1 MALKRVLILIIVVLV
16 AAAAIATG
24 WFVYQKLHAPAYT
37 NVDVSNLR
45 PVGPDDHILG
55 NPAAS
60 VMIVEYCDIDSP
72 FCKQFQKV
80 LEQVIAKDGAT
91 GDVAWAY
98 RHLPVANQYPNSENE
113 AEAAECVA
121 AAGGTN
127 AFFAFIDALQAAA
140 PGTATFDPSGYG
152 AVVTNLGLDAGAF
165 SKCLSA
171 GTYAKR
177 VADDAD
183 NALAAG
189 GTGAPYTVLLVKG
202 MQPIPIQGALSYTQF
217 NALVEAAVQQTK

>member
-1 MALKRVLILIIVVLV
+1 MALRRILIAAIIVLV
-16 AAAAIATG
+16 AATAVATG
-24 WFVYQKLHAPAYT
+24 WYVYTKLHAPAYS

-45 PVGPDDHILG
+45 PVGLSDHILG

-80 LEQVIAKDGAT
+80 LEEVIASHGAA
-91 GDVAWAY
+91 GDVAWTY
-98 RHLPVANQYPNSENE
+98 RHLPVANQYPNSESE

-140 PGTATFDPSGYG
+140 PGTASFDPSGYG
-152 AVVTNLGLDAGAF
+152 AVVTKLGLDAGAF

-171 GTYAKR
+171 HAYAKR

-183 NALAAG
+183 NALASG

-202 MQPIPIQGALSYTQF
+202 MKPIPIQGALSYTQF
-217 NALVEAAVQQTK
+217 DTLVTAAVQQTK